1 MIKSNIK
8 ISRSHKRKKL
18 RKIFPFLTAL
28 SASLILLLFLSSDS
42 FQKETKIHSRN
53 DSSRRMNR
61 RDQPAGLF
69 PFLLHGR
76 AGDFLL
82 RLRHRLLSALSAL
95 SAFPDCQ
102 GCKQYAPDSAQTQT
116 GEPFI
121 SFIHSVRQKSC
132 LPPFRN
138 HGIFSLLYALFL
150 GYIHCR
156 TR

>member
-69 PFLLHGR
+69 LFLRLGR
-76 AGDFLL
+76 AGDF

-95 SAFPDCQ
+95 SAFSDCQ
-102 GCKQYAPDSAQTQT
+102 GCKQYTPDSAQTQT

-121 SFIHSVRQKSC
+121 SSIHPVRQKSC

-138 HGIFSLLYALFL
+138 HGIFSLLYALFQ
-150 GYIHCR
+150 GYIHCH